1 MLDAGFS
8 IRVNGERREVPS
20 GQTVSGLLETVGLA
34 GRPVVVERNGAALFP
49 REFPVTR
56 LEEGDRVE
64 IVRVV
69 AGG

>member
-1 MLDAGFS
+1 
-8 IRVNGERREVPS
+8 
-20 GQTVSGLLETVGLA
+20 VSGLLETVGLA